1 MAIKEFNMI
10 TSILKTDNKNIAGT
24 VLRVFLALVVFP
36 HGAQKLL
43 GWFGGYG
50 FSGTM
55 NFFTD
60 TMNLPW
66 LIGFLVIV
74 IESVGALML
83 FFGFLSRVAALGI
96 FAVML
101 GALLSSHLE
110 HGFFMNWFGN
120 QAGEGIEFFLLT
132 LGMAAATLLQGG
144 GRFSV
149 DGLLVDRP
157 SK

>member
-1 MAIKEFNMI
+1 MIKA
-10 TSILKTDNKNIAGT
+10 ILKTDNENMAGT
-24 VLRVFLALVVFP
+24 VLRVFLALVIFP
-36 HGAQKLL
+36 HGAQKLM

-55 NFFTD
+55 HFFTD

-101 GALLSSHLE
+101 GVLLTSHLE
-110 HGFFMNWFGN
+110 HGFFMNWSGS
-120 QAGEGIEFFLLT
+120 QAGEGIEFFLLA
-132 LGMAAATLLQGG
+132 LGMAAATVLQGG
-144 GRFSV
+144 GKFSA
-149 DGLLVDRP
+149 DGLIVDKP
-157 SK
+157 SI